1 MMMMHQYYHYPPK
14 EKGIGGS
21 SQLLYN
27 TVLVLVFETIIL
39 ATLHRRRGKVDS
51 VIIIYYFCFFSIL
64 LCFVPRGVDL
74 KKAPFFSSSSSTLS
88 NRHDDRVRVNNSA
101 KPLSSKKAERDKQV
115 KSVHL
120 DTVLLLG
127 SFLGNKYTD
136 LVQPTSNETK
146 KPELIFVRYSA
157 V

>member
-1 MMMMHQYYHYPPK
+1 MTPP
-14 EKGIGGS
+14 
-21 SQLLYN
+21 LL
-27 TVLVLVFETIIL
+27 LFTI
-39 ATLHRRRGKVDS
+39 
-51 VIIIYYFCFFSIL
+51 FCFFSIL

-157 V
+157 VYSSIIISNRTATCCSRYKTTTYYYRSM